1 MTSPRPL
8 IVALACLCAVATACT
23 ATQSSASEVSPQST
37 IGLGFEFDDA
47 TGAGQIVVSGAA
59 DVRAVDADEIEAIV
73 MVGDSITVA
82 SRPALADRF
91 RQLDFDDVLIEAET
105 GKRMTVTDRGN
116 SSGLSIVGYLAGSDD
131 DGDHSDELWIIALGT
146 NDINQYGGLEQIT
159 AEVDA
164 MIEAVPDDAAL
175 VWVDTYYR
183 QEAEG
188 AARMNLVISD
198 RVAARGNA
206 VVAPWSAYA
215 ADAISVDGLHPSHT
229 GREVFAD
236 VVAGTVA
243 AFLSS

>member
-1 MTSPRPL
+1 MKSPRPL
-8 IVALACLCAVATACT
+8 IAALACLCIVATACT
-23 ATQSSASEVSPQST
+23 ATQSSASEVSPPST

-47 TGAGQIVVSGAA
+47 AGTGRVSVSGAA
-59 DVRAVDADEIEAIV
+59 DVRAVDADEIEAIF

-82 SRPALADRF
+82 SKPALADRF

-105 GKRMTVTDRGN
+105 GKRMTVTDGGN
-116 SSGLSIVGYLAGSDD
+116 SSGLSIVGFLAGADD
-131 DGDHSDELWIIALGT
+131 DDDHSDELWIIALGT
-146 NDINQYGGLEQIT
+146 NDINQYGDLGEIGAQ
-159 AEVDA
+159 VDA
-164 MIEAVPDDAAL
+164 MIEAVPEDAAL

-183 QEAEG
+183 QEPEG

-198 RVAARGNA
+198 RIATRGNA

-215 ADAISVDGLHPSHT
+215 ESAISVDGVHPSRS

-243 AFLSS
+243 GFLSG